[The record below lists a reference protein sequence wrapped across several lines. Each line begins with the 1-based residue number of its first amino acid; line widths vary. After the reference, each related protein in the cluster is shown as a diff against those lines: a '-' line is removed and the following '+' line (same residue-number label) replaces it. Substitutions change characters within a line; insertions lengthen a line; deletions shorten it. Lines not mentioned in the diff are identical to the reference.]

1 MKAEII
7 ATGTEI
13 ILGEVADTNS
23 SYLASQM
30 AALGI
35 DVYYTSSVGDNF
47 ERLSGA
53 LKLAFSRSDVI
64 LTTGGLGPTQGDI
77 TREAIAGLFGEK
89 MEVDPG
95 LKANLVKFFTERHID
110 MSDNNLKQAS
120 LIPSAQAIPNPRGTA
135 PGWWAEKDGKIIIAM
150 PGPPM
155 EMQPMW
161 QTHVAP
167 ALQTRSG
174 AIILSKTLKMWGVP
188 EGTVDDQLSTLLKSP
203 NPTLAT
209 YAKADGLHLRIT
221 AKANSKDEALVLIA
235 RHEEAVR
242 KIVGEFIWGANE
254 ETLETV
260 VGQMLV
266 KKGLTLAVAESFS
279 GGALIQ
285 LLART
290 PENARFFKGG
300 FYTAAED
307 AKLSLGLVWGAGT
320 KSNVAS
326 AMASLVREKLNAGIG
341 ISIEGSQEMIDN
353 IPNAKLYVA
362 IAVPKPGQATVR
374 TYSGRLAQM
383 VSRVAYQALFD
394 LRTILLNR

>member
-13 ILGEVADTNS
+13 ILGEVADTNTC
-23 SYLASQM
+23 YLASQM

-53 LKLAFSRSDVI
+53 LKLAFSRSEVI

-77 TREAIAGLFGEK
+77 TREAIAGLLGEK

-95 LKANLVKFFTERHID
+95 LKANLVKFFNERHID

-135 PGWWAEKDGKIIIAM
+135 PGWWAEKEGKIIIAM
-150 PGPPM
+150 PGPPS

-167 ALQTRSG
+167 ALQSRSG

-188 EGTVDDQLSTLLKSP
+188 EGTVDDQLSVLLKSP

-221 AKANSKDEALVLIA
+221 AKANSKDEALALIA
-235 RHEEAVR
+235 QHEAAVR
-242 KIVGEFIWGANE
+242 KIVGEYIWGVNE

-285 LLART
+285 LLARA

-307 AKLSLGLVWGAGT
+307 AKLALGLVWGAGT

-326 AMASLVREKLNAGIG
+326 AMATLVKEKLGAGIG
-341 ISIEGSQEMIDN
+341 ISIEGNQEIIDN
-353 IPNAKLYVA
+353 IPNAKVYVA
-362 IAVPKPGQATVR
+362 ISLPKPGQTTVR
-374 TYSGRLAQM
+374 NYSGRLAQM

-394 LRTILLNR
+394 LRKILSER